1 MSVVFEHL
9 VVVVGGFEQS
19 SGTKYF
25 SFSPDVDVGEKFV
38 YFRHV
43 TRLESD
49 GGICREYAF
58 ERNVDGKEI
67 LVLVVPNGAYQLSQ
81 IEVPKAQEV
90 DW

>member
-49 GGICREYAF
+49 REKGF
-58 ERNVDGKEI
+58 VRNVDGKEI

-81 IEVPKAQEV
+81 IEVPKAQDV